1 MPPVDEAARTCAL
14 LLRHG
19 TLPRA
24 DLPELAHPD
33 LRSEVERRLAGV
45 GLVLATS
52 AYSPDVGLRLAPE
65 VTADPG
71 FDAASNLGLKSDA
84 CALLVILWAR
94 LVLQKR
100 TAADTRETPGQ
111 QALLPEQRRDEA
123 RAFRPQV
130 RFETLVREF
139 GRVLG
144 ARSHVQG
151 LVTQL
156 RRLGFLAGR
165 GEVLEAGPLLELGID
180 GERMVAFIRRGVLR
194 ELLEERGESAEEDA
208 AAGGLSEG
216 ALQLL
221 GLLAEMGGAAI
232 GEIEARAGLSR
243 PRLKRLLDELRQAGR
258 VELQGERRFARYVVV
273 AGA

>member
-1 MPPVDEAARTCAL
+1 VDEAARTCAL

-24 DLPELAHPD
+24 DLPQLAHPGV
-33 LRSEVERRLAGV
+33 RGEVERRLAGV

-52 AYSPDVGLRLAPE
+52 AYSPDVGLRLAPG

-71 FDAASNLGLKSDA
+71 FDAASNLGLKADA
-84 CALLVILWAR
+84 CVLLVVLWAR

-123 RAFRPQV
+123 RAFRPQM

-144 ARSHVQG
+144 ARSYVQG

-165 GEVLEAGPLLELGID
+165 GELLEAGPLLELGID
-180 GERMVAFIRRGVLR
+180 GERMMAFIRRGVLR
-194 ELLEERGESAEEDA
+194 ELLEERGAGAGEGA
-208 AAGGLSEG
+208 AAGGDDGLSDG

-232 GEIEARAGLSR
+232 AELEARAQLPR
-243 PRLKRLLDELRQAGR
+243 PRLKRLLAELREAGR
-258 VELQGERRFARYVVV
+258 VELQGEKRFARYVAV